1 MGILSKGWVR
11 VRGIFL
17 DTPKC
22 GLESGNGERGSG
34 IERIQ
39 CCRENMPPEAFGN
52 PERTQQL

>member
-17 DTPKC
+17 DTLKC